1 MNNLKDEDYQVKIVV
16 PTLVEV
22 GGVMQRI
29 SEQEYVLFGDSIK
42 DDLRTTLEA
51 LNAYYEWLDE
61 EGMHECLMEFINK
74 RWEEK
79 WGGMFSWG
87 SVNE

>member
-1 MNNLKDEDYQVKIVV
+1 MSNYEQHLATITV
-16 PTLVEV
+16 PILVDTDN
-22 GGVMQRI
+22 GGLEKAGESVYILNGEGI
-29 SEQEYVLFGDSIK
+29 SN
-42 DDLRTTLEA
+42 DLRTTLKA
-51 LNAYYEWLDE
+51 LNQYYEWLDE